1 LAEILKQN
9 FDDGKSCICYC
20 MDIVKITHGMI
31 SINEGGRSYCLVIVN
46 FRRFLATLSLPDLIG
61 E

>member
-1 LAEILKQN
+1 LPLNER
-9 FDDGKSCICYC
+9 G
-20 MDIVKITHGMI
+20 MGGPITHGMI

-46 FRRFLATLSLPDLIG
+46 FRRFLAILSLPDLIG

>member
-1 LAEILKQN
+1 
-9 FDDGKSCICYC
+9 